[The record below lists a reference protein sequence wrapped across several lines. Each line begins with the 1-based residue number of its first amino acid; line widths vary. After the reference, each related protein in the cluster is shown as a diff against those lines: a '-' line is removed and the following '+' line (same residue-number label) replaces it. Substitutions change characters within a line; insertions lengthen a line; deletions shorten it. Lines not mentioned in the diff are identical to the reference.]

1 MLILSF
7 DNTYF
12 PHPHFAIGHIE
23 FNPLFLLPYLPTMK
37 FTLTRPEFDK
47 IFTNHAKYKI
57 STGDADDDTTSIKVP
72 IFEDGPLE
80 AALYWRK
87 QFEELAMPKQFNA
100 QAKFTN
106 TALLL
111 TGEAKEKW
119 IDARTDILQD
129 QNPTDIRFANTMNQF
144 IVNCGANPGTTE
156 DLREFIMNAKKPSSM
171 KIQSFKR
178 RLFELDRYLPYLP
191 GELNTRLGEAVL
203 FSTIKKSVPAWKQS
217 FIEANAQT
225 SVTDVNELMN
235 YYESLEDQENARQR
249 RGNNNR
255 QGNNRQGNNRQ
266 GNNRRGSNNQGN
278 SRRNRNNNDDQ
289 VYCHLHRSNRHS
301 WNECSQNPRNQG
313 QNNSNR
319 NNSNRNRNS
328 NQNNNRDNQNQNNQ
342 RQNRYNTR
350 SQSQRQRQ
358 DEHHQHEEPNSN
370 SDNEN
375 DNSETES
382 LYFNENKQEDTH
394 KQTQDY
400 VPEIVIAVPDS
411 LATRRFKYL
420 RALVDTGATRSIAY
434 KSSLPTKLQKKVET
448 DPEGKVS
455 WTTKGGTYHTNHILS
470 TWFQLTEFAPNRN
483 FKHSF
488 KIDETPKPS
497 KNAYDIILGRDL
509 MRSLNLDVLF
519 STDTPTITMNGE
531 TSIECKPRGYWTR
544 PRLRHLFY
552 QSTIEQAEH
561 EFMDKRRFTKATYQ
575 QANLRSCVPAHLK
588 NNEKKQLLD
597 LLFEYEHM
605 FQGRLGRLPG
615 KPVHID
621 IRPGAKPFH
630 GRAFSVPKAYEKL
643 LRDEI
648 QRLLDLGVLRR
659 ANISEWAAPSF
670 GVPKKNQQIRFV
682 SDFRRL
688 NEHIIRRPF
697 PLPSIHE
704 TRRTL
709 EGFTFCSALDLNMGF
724 WTIPLDNPSQEL
736 CTIILPWGKYC
747 YQRLPMGLA
756 CSPDI
761 YQEKMSSLFTD
772 MPHIVVYQ
780 DDILVLTNGTFEK
793 HCQDLRQVL
802 DRLAANNL
810 QVNAAKSSFC
820 KRETEYLGFM
830 LTPDRI
836 KPQQSKIEAILK
848 IAPPRTV
855 KQVRSFV
862 GMLNHYKEMIPKRSH
877 LVTPLTELTKKTS
890 KTFKWETKHQEAFD
904 SLKRELARQVIL
916 AYPDFTKTFEIYT
929 DASKYQIGAVITQEN
944 KPIAFYSRKLTDC
957 QTRYTVTE
965 LELPALVE
973 TLREYRSILLGQKI
987 VVYTDHKNLTFANFT
1002 TDRVTRW
1009 RLIVEEYGPK
1019 IAYLPSKTNIIA
1031 DALSRLPMIEN
1042 TPSNQIFF
1050 TDTCFNQ
1057 EDTNFPVSYQL
1068 ISEKQAQDHRLQA
1081 KKNSMPKSPT
1091 NSEPTKFN
1099 ALTIIDLATCLMEL
1113 VAIPNKE
1120 TLTVARALDRAWFSH
1135 YPRPVECVHDNGSEF
1150 VGIEFQEMLQ
1160 SYGVKSK
1167 LTTVRNPQANG
1178 ILERTHQV
1186 IGNLLRSTRLMSQ
1199 ALSTLDAQ
1207 QEQLAPVTWAINS
1220 TYHTTLQATP
1230 GQLAFQRDTI
1240 MPTTY
1245 LANWAAI
1252 QHRRQDKSIDST
1264 TKENSSRIRHEY
1276 RLNDRVLIRR
1286 GVENPYL
1293 RTLARPTEGPYKIID
1308 IEQLPI
1314 NGTVLIQCTANTTE
1328 CVNIRRLVPFFEPS
1342 H

>member
-1 MLILSF
+1 
-7 DNTYF
+7 
-12 PHPHFAIGHIE
+12 
-23 FNPLFLLPYLPTMK
+23 MK
-37 FTLTRPEFDK
+37 FTLHRPEFDK

-57 STGDADDDTTSIKVP
+57 STGDDDDDTTTIKVP

-80 AALYWRK
+80 AALHWRK
-87 QFEELAMPKQFNA
+87 QFQELATLKEFNA

-106 TALLL
+106 ASLLL
-111 TGEAKEKW
+111 SGEAKEKW
-119 IDARTDILQD
+119 IDARDDILQD
-129 QNPTDIRFANTMNQF
+129 QNPTDIRFENTMNQF
-144 IVNCGANPGTTE
+144 IINCGANPGTTE
-156 DLREFIMNAKKPSSM
+156 DLRDFIMNARKPSSM
-171 KIQSFKR
+171 KIQAFKR
-178 RLFELDRYLPYLP
+178 RLYELDRYLPYLP
-191 GELNTRLGEAVL
+191 GDLNTRLGQAVL
-203 FSTIKKSVPAWKQS
+203 FNTIKKCVPAWKNI
-217 FIEANAQT
+217 FVEANAQT
-225 SVTDVNELMN
+225 SVTTVNELMN
-235 YYESLEDQENARQR
+235 YYESLEDKEETR
-249 RGNNNR
+249 NNR
-255 QGNNRQGNNRQ
+255 QGKRGNHQGNNQ
-266 GNNRRGSNNQGN
+266 NNRRGNHNQDSNRHN
-278 SRRNRNNNDDQ
+278 SRNQDQ
-289 VYCHLHRSNRHS
+289 VYCHVHKSNRHS
-301 WNECSQNPRNQG
+301 WSECRQNPRNQG
-313 QNNSNR
+313 QNN
-319 NNSNRNRNS
+319 NSNRSSNS
-328 NQNNNRDNQNQNNQ
+328 SDNRDSNRDGNNQSNQ
-342 RQNRYNTR
+342 RQHRYNTR
-350 SQSQRQRQ
+350 SQSQRQSQ
-358 DEHHQHEEPNSN
+358 EEHHQHEEQNN
-370 SDNEN
+370 HSDQESI
-375 DNSETES
+375 NSETDS
-382 LYFNENKQEDTH
+382 LYFNETIQENNQELTKDQDSTH
-394 KQTQDY
+394 KQNQDH

-420 RALVDTGATRSIAY
+420 RALIDTGATRSIAY
-434 KSSLPTKLQKKVET
+434 KSSLPTKLQKKIES
-448 DPEGKVS
+448 DPEGQVS

-519 STDTPTITMNGE
+519 STDIPMITMDGE
-531 TSIECKPRGYWTR
+531 NSIECKPRGYWTR
-544 PRLRHLFY
+544 PRLRHHFK
-552 QSTIEQAEH
+552 QSTIEKAEN
-561 EFMDKRRFTKATYQ
+561 EFLDRRHFTKANYE
-575 QANLRSCVPAHLK
+575 QANLSNCVPAHMK
-588 NNEKKQLLD
+588 KAEKQQLLD
-597 LLFEYEHM
+597 LLSDNEHM
-605 FQGRLGRLPG
+605 SQGRQGHLPG

-621 IRPGAKPFH
+621 HRAEAKPFH
-630 GRAFSVPKAYEKL
+630 GRAFSVPKACE
-643 LRDEI
+643 
-648 QRLLDLGVLRR
+648 
-659 ANISEWAAPSF
+659 
-670 GVPKKNQQIRFV
+670 
-682 SDFRRL
+682 
-688 NEHIIRRPF
+688 
-697 PLPSIHE
+697 
-704 TRRTL
+704 
-709 EGFTFCSALDLNMGF
+709 
-724 WTIPLDNPSQEL
+724 
-736 CTIILPWGKYC
+736 
-747 YQRLPMGLA
+747 
-756 CSPDI
+756 
-761 YQEKMSSLFTD
+761 
-772 MPHIVVYQ
+772 
-780 DDILVLTNGTFEK
+780 
-793 HCQDLRQVL
+793 
-802 DRLAANNL
+802 
-810 QVNAAKSSFC
+810 
-820 KRETEYLGFM
+820 
-830 LTPDRI
+830 
-836 KPQQSKIEAILK
+836 K

-855 KQVRSFV
+855 KQVRS
-862 GMLNHYKEMIPKRSH
+862 SH
-877 LVTPLTELTKKTS
+877 LVTPLTELTKKTNKS
-890 KTFKWETKHQEAFD
+890 FKWQTKHQEAFD
-904 SLKRELARQVIL
+904 NLKRELARQVIL

-1002 TDRVTRW
+1002 TDHVTRW
-1009 RLIVEEYGPK
+1009 RLIVEEHGPK
-1019 IAYLPSKTNIIA
+1019 IAYLPGKTNIIA

-1042 TPSNQIFF
+1042 TPSDQIFF

-1057 EDTNFPVSYQL
+1057 EDTDFPVSYQL

-1113 VAIPNKE
+1113 VAIPNKD

-1135 YPRPVECVHDNGSEF
+1135 YPRPVECAHDNGSEF

-1207 QEQLAPVTWAINS
+1207 QELLAPVTWAINS

-1252 QHRRQDKSIDST
+1252 QHRRQEQSINST